1 MVTAASSTTDASA
14 IARAL
19 VSVASAN
26 GNLPLSAADRRAVD
40 AAAPVLLGV
49 DDVLDADRLDPIE
62 PAGLADSVRDVPL
75 RLWTIRMLAVMAFT
89 DGVVESP
96 KLQLVLDFADA
107 LEVRADFVRAIRE
120 LEHDNVRWAAHDAI
134 RQNVASIPGMPLDLE
149 DPYRPFLPYGGAGAD
164 PALTERYRK
173 LADRPPGTL
182 GRVFHDHYI
191 DNGYEFPGQEWGMAE
206 QWATPHDS
214 LHLLSGYSTSAQG
227 ELLVAAFTGAMLRAD
242 VDMMES
248 HVLPT
253 ILIYHLGIDINKG
266 LNEGDRDRIA
276 ADPSWRDN
284 YQGNVHLGLDPAKVW
299 VAWDRAT
306 AMSEDLYSGTWD
318 FWSLVDAD
326 LDDLRARYTIPALDP
341 ADAAL
346 ADEDIVR
353 DDYLRPGLPP
363 PPELGPAGT
372 VDRTL
377 ANPGGR

>member
-1 MVTAASSTTDASA
+1 VVTVASSAAAASA

-19 VSVASAN
+19 VSVASVD
-26 GNLPLSAADRRAVD
+26 GTLPLSIADRRAVET
-40 AAAPVLLGV
+40 AAPALLGV
-49 DDVLDADRLDPIE
+49 DEVVDADRLDPIE
-62 PAGLADSVRDVPL
+62 PAALGAAVRDARL
-75 RLWTIRMLAVMAFT
+75 RLWTIRMLAVVAFT

-96 KLQLVLDFADA
+96 KLQLVVDFADA

-120 LEHDNVRWAAHDAI
+120 LEHDNVNWAAHDAI
-134 RQNVASIPGMPLDLE
+134 RQNVASIPGMPLDRE
-149 DPYRPFLPYGGAGAD
+149 DPFRPFLPYGGAGAD
-164 PALTERYRK
+164 PALAERYRK
-173 LADRPPGTL
+173 LADQPVGTL
-182 GRVFHDHYI
+182 GRSFYGHYV
-191 DNGYEFPGQEWGMAE
+191 DNGYAFPGQEWGMAE

-266 LNEGDRDRIA
+266 LNQGDRDRIA

-299 VAWDRAT
+299 IAWDRAN
-306 AMSEDLYSGTWD
+306 AMSTDVYSGTWD
-318 FWSLVDAD
+318 FWSLIDVN
-326 LDDLRARYTIPALDP
+326 LDDLREQYTIPALDP

-346 ADEDIVR
+346 PDHDIIR
-353 DDYLRPGLPP
+353 DDYLRPGVPP

-372 VDRTL
+372 IDRAL
-377 ANPGGR
+377 ANPDGS

>member
-1 MVTAASSTTDASA
+1 MVTIASSTPVATA
-14 IARAL
+14 IARGL
-19 VSVASAN
+19 VSIASGN
-26 GNLPLSAADRRAVD
+26 GNLPLSTADRRAVD
-40 AAAPVLLGV
+40 TAAPVLLGV
-49 DDVLDADRLDPIE
+49 DDVVDADRLEPIE
-62 PAGLADSVRDVPL
+62 PADLVHSVSDAQL
-75 RLWTIRMLAVMAFT
+75 RLWTIRMLAVVAFT
-89 DGVVESP
+89 DGVVEST

-107 LEVRADFVRAIRE
+107 LDVHADFVRAIRE
-120 LEHDNVRWAAHDAI
+120 LEYDNVSWAAHDEI
-134 RQNVASIPGMPLDLE
+134 RQNVASIPGMPLDPE
-149 DPYRPFLPYGGAGAD
+149 DPYRAFLPYGGAGAD

-173 LADRPPGTL
+173 LGERPPGTL
-182 GRVFHDHYI
+182 GRAFHDHYV

-206 QWATPHDS
+206 RWATPHDS

-306 AMSEDLYSGTWD
+306 AMSEDVYSGTWD
-318 FWSLVDAD
+318 FWSLVDTD
-326 LDDLRARYTIPALDP
+326 LDDLRTRYTIPPLDP

-346 ADEDIVR
+346 ADGDIVR
-353 DDYLRPGLPP
+353 DDYVRPGLPP

-372 VDRTL
+372 VDRAL
-377 ANPGGR
+377 ADPGGR